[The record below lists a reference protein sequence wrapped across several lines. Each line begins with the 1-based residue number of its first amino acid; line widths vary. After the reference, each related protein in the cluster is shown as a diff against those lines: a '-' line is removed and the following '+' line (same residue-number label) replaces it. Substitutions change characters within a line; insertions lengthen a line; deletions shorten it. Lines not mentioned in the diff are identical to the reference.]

1 MTKPFRISGYLILPL
16 LALAAFWY
24 FSRPKPIAVTL
35 RAVDRGLVEATVA
48 NTRVGTVLACR
59 RSRLAAAAAGQVADL
74 VVREGDRVERGQML
88 MSIWNEDL
96 KAKLDLARREAA
108 QSEAKALE
116 ACLTAQ
122 VAAREAARL
131 TRLKQKNLVSEE
143 RVDRASTDAQAR
155 QAGCQAAGAALEVSR
170 AQITVAQTA
179 VEKTILR
186 APFAG
191 IVAEVTPELGE
202 FVTPSP
208 VGIPTPPA
216 VDLIEDRCLY
226 VTAPID
232 EVDAPAIRVGM
243 PACIALDALPE
254 RFCKAKV
261 RRIAP
266 YVLDREKQARTV
278 EVEVE
283 FTDIADTEALLPGYS
298 ADVEIVLSRREQTLR
313 LPTEAVLEG
322 DEVLVY
328 RPADGLLEAHKITPG
343 LANWRYT
350 EVLDG
355 VTEGE
360 QIVVSV
366 DTEGV
371 KAGVHAVPKAEIEPP
386 AASP

>member
-1 MTKPFRISGYLILPL
+1 LTRTLRITGYLVLPA
-16 LALAAFWY
+16 LAVAAFWY
-24 FSRPKPIAVTL
+24 FSRPKPIPVVL
-35 RAVDRGLVEATVA
+35 RAVERGLVEATVA

-59 RSRLAAAAAGQVADL
+59 RSRLAPAAGGQVAEL
-74 VVREGDRVERGQML
+74 AVREGEHVRDGQIL

-96 KAKLDLARREAA
+96 KAKLDLARQEAA
-108 QSEAKALE
+108 QSESKALE

-143 RVDRASTDAQAR
+143 DVDRATTDARAR
-155 QAGCQAAGAALEVSR
+155 QAGCKAAQAALEVSR

-191 IVAEVTPELGE
+191 VIAEVAPELGE

-243 PACIALDALPE
+243 PACVDLDAFPK

-283 FTDIADTEALLPGYS
+283 FTEAADTEDLLPGYS

-322 DEVLVY
+322 AHVLVF
-328 RPADGLLEAHKITPG
+328 RPEDGLLEARKITPG

-350 EVLDG
+350 EVLAG
-355 VTEGE
+355 VAQGE

-366 DTEGV
+366 DREGV
-371 KAGVHAVPKAEIEPP
+371 KAGVHAAPDTESAPFSATP
-386 AASP
+386 

>member
-1 MTKPFRISGYLILPL
+1 MRIAGYLALPL
-16 LALAAFWY
+16 FALAAFWY
-24 FSRPKPIAVTL
+24 FSRAEPIPVVL
-35 RAVDRGLVEATVA
+35 RAVERGLVEATVA
-48 NTRVGTVLACR
+48 NTRAGTVLACR
-59 RSRLAAAAAGQVADL
+59 RSRLAPAAGGQVAAL
-74 VVREGDRVERGQML
+74 AVREGDRVRQGQVL

-96 KAKLDLARREAA
+96 KAELDLARREAA

-122 VAAREAARL
+122 VTAREAARL
-131 TRLKQKNLVSEE
+131 SRLEQKNLVSEE
-143 RVDRASTDAQAR
+143 RVDRATTDARAR
-155 QAGCQAAGAALEVSR
+155 QAGCDAAEAALEVSR
-170 AQITVAQTA
+170 AQIKVAQTA
-179 VEKTILR
+179 IEKTILR

-243 PACIALDALPE
+243 PACVSLDAFPE
-254 RFCKAKV
+254 RFCTTQV

-278 EVEVE
+278 EVEVA
-283 FTDIADTEALLPGYS
+283 FTEAADTKALLPGYS
-298 ADVEIVLSRREQTLR
+298 ADVEIVLSRRNRTLR

-322 DEVLVY
+322 DQVLVF
-328 RPADGLLEAHKITPG
+328 RPADGLLEARTITPG

-350 EVLDG
+350 EVLAG

-360 QIVVSV
+360 QVVVSV
-366 DTEGV
+366 DSEGV
-371 KAGVHAVPKAEIEPP
+371 KAGAHAVPKADSEPRATAP
-386 AASP
+386 

>member
-1 MTKPFRISGYLILPL
+1 LTRILRIAGYLAFTL

-24 FSRPKPIAVTL
+24 FSRPEPIPVVL
-35 RAVDRGLVEATVA
+35 RTVERGAVEATVA
-48 NTRVGTVLACR
+48 NTRAGSVLACR
-59 RSRLAAAAAGQVADL
+59 RSRLAPAAGGQVAAL
-74 VVREGDRVERGQML
+74 AVREGDRVQEGEVL
-88 MSIWNEDL
+88 MSIWNDDL
-96 KAKLDLARREAA
+96 KAELDLARQEAA
-108 QSEAKALE
+108 QAKAKALE

-131 TRLKQKNLVSEE
+131 RQLEQKNLVSEE
-143 RVDRASTDAQAR
+143 SVDRATTDAQAR
-155 QAGCQAAGAALEVSR
+155 QAGCEAAQAALEVSR
-170 AQITVAQTA
+170 AQIKVAETA

-186 APFAG
+186 APFSG
-191 IVAEVTPELGE
+191 VVAEVAPELGE

-226 VTAPID
+226 VTAPMD

-243 PACIALDALPE
+243 PACVSLDAFPE

-283 FTDIADTEALLPGYS
+283 FTQAADTEALLPGYS
-298 ADVEIVLSRREQTLR
+298 ADVEIVLARREQTLR

-322 DEVLVY
+322 NRVLVF
-328 RPADGLLEAHKITPG
+328 RPDDGLLEAREITPG

-350 EVLDG
+350 EVVSG
-355 VTEGE
+355 VKEGE
-360 QIVVSV
+360 QVVVSV
-366 DTEGV
+366 DSEGV
-371 KAGVHAVPKAEIEPP
+371 EAGAHAVPKTETEPFT
-386 AASP
+386 AAP

>member
-1 MTKPFRISGYLILPL
+1 M
-16 LALAAFWY
+16 
-24 FSRPKPIAVTL
+24 TL
-35 RAVDRGLVEATVA
+35 RAVERGVVEATVA

-59 RSRLAAAAAGQVADL
+59 RSRLAPAAGGQVAELL
-74 VVREGDRVERGQML
+74 VSEGDRVDQGQVL

-108 QSEAKALE
+108 QSEAKVLE

-131 TRLKQKNLVSEE
+131 TRLKERNLVSEE
-143 RVDRASTDAQAR
+143 SVDRASTDARAR
-155 QAGCQAAGAALEVSR
+155 QAGCEAAQAALEVSR
-170 AQITVAQTA
+170 VQIKVAQTA
-179 VEKTILR
+179 VEKTVVR

-191 IVAEVTPELGE
+191 VIAEVTPELGE

-216 VDLIEDRCLY
+216 VDLIDDRCLY

-232 EVDAPAIRVGM
+232 EIDAPAIRVGM
-243 PACIALDALPE
+243 PACVILDAFPK

-283 FTDIADTEALLPGYS
+283 FTPDAATERLLPGYS
-298 ADVEIVLSRREQTLR
+298 ADVEIVLSRRENTLR
-313 LPTEAVLEG
+313 LPTEAILEG
-322 DEVLVY
+322 DQVLVF
-328 RPADGLLEAHKITPG
+328 RPADGLLEARTITPG

-350 EVLDG
+350 EVLAG
-355 VTEGE
+355 VEEGE

-366 DTEGV
+366 DSEGV
-371 KAGVHAVPKAEIEPP
+371 EAGIHAVPEVEGGSPT
-386 AASP
+386 AAL